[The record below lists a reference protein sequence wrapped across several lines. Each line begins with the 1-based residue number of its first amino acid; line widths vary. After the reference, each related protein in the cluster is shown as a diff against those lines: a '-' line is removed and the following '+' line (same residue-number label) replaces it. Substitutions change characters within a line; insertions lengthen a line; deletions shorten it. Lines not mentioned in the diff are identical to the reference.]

1 MVWGKNISAWYM
13 TKAGN
18 MLSKILRYS
27 GTSSIHTS
35 TKTSRGALS
44 PGVWSVSTQSI
55 PAPIPDSPKKIH
67 KFCKMLS
74 KNIVKNDIL
83 PVIDVGGIFMKKSS
97 HSTGHIHDIA
107 FKIAYYRTPRLI
119 PDLLRLFCEDT
130 TLSKL
135 DMEKIRIETPSY
147 IAGKKNLHCDL
158 VVSAPFLSDP
168 KRKSLFI
175 IEHKSYLHKHALTQ
189 IDNYQHA
196 LRNSNVYNENDA
208 IYILLFYHGKNGW
221 NLPLTFYSS
230 HGNAASESMTEGTVD
245 VRVRV
250 SYIVRDLRRMTKK
263 QLALRSDGKRYTS
276 TALWY
281 IMRDNEMDAE
291 GLKEIAQLLNGLS
304 SQDFTDLAESVL
316 GYLKDLGL
324 YEQFEKIDRELFP
337 RGENSMRTYNITNAF
352 VREGIAKGRIEGLE
366 QGITKGRAE
375 GIEKGILKGRAEGH
389 IEERR
394 KNARSMF
401 SKGFS
406 AHDIQ
411 DVTGLS
417 DEDLRTVRNG
427 SQ

>member
-1 MVWGKNISAWYM
+1 
-13 TKAGN
+13 
-18 MLSKILRYS
+18 
-27 GTSSIHTS
+27 
-35 TKTSRGALS
+35 
-44 PGVWSVSTQSI
+44 
-55 PAPIPDSPKKIH
+55 
-67 KFCKMLS
+67 
-74 KNIVKNDIL
+74 
-83 PVIDVGGIFMKKSS
+83 MKKSS

-107 FKIAYYRTPRLI
+107 FKIAYYRTPRMI

-130 TLSKL
+130 TLTKL
-135 DMEKIRIETPSY
+135 DLGKIRIETPSY

-168 KRKSLFI
+168 KRKALFI
-175 IEHKSYLHKHALTQ
+175 IEHKSYLNKHALTQ
-189 IDNYQHA
+189 IDNYQYA
-196 LRNSNVYNENDA
+196 LRNSNVYNERDA
-208 IYILLFYHGKNGW
+208 IYILLLYHGKHEW

-230 HGNAASESMTEGTVD
+230 HGNAASESMIEGTVD
-245 VRVRV
+245 VKVKV
-250 SYIVRDLRRMTKK
+250 SYIVRDLRRMDKK
-263 QLALRSDGKRYTS
+263 QLALRFDGKRYTS

-281 IMRDNEMDAE
+281 IMRDNEMNAE

-324 YEQFEKIDRELFP
+324 YEQFEKINRELYHG
-337 RGENSMRTYNITNAF
+337 GENSMRTYNITNAF
-352 VREGIAKGRIEGLE
+352 VREGMEKGILKGRIEGLE
-366 QGITKGRAE
+366 QGIT
-375 GIEKGILKGRAEGH
+375 KGRAEGH

-417 DEDLRTVRNG
+417 DEEMRTVRNG